1 MTALVKEFQSEH
13 ENISI
18 KANTIEWGDFYQQ
31 LPAASRAGK
40 GPDVGVMHL
49 DQIATNAARQVI
61 VPLDDLTEA
70 LELQESDFAP
80 SVWEPGIYDD
90 KRFAIPLDVHSLA
103 MYYNMDHFKKA
114 GISEPPTDAASL
126 DEACKKLQQ
135 AGFDKPF
142 WMPNLWPAHLMF
154 LSLLWQFGG
163 EPYGED
169 GLEATFGSE
178 AGVQALTWMVEQVDK
193 GYSPTNVEADSQ
205 YTAFKNG
212 DNSIT
217 WDGIWQ
223 INDLES
229 SGVAYGIAPI
239 PTIGDEPAV
248 WANSHNFFLTA
259 QASEDTDRA
268 NAAKSFIGWMSDQSA
283 AWSEAGMIPARN
295 SAREEAAFKDSP
307 QAVLTEQVEHL
318 RFLPAVPGL
327 GTVTP
332 ETIEVAVNEAIL
344 GSKTPEE
351 ALTAAQDSAAQ
362 LIEGIREQYGL

>member
-1 MTALVKEFQSEH
+1 
-13 ENISI
+13 
-18 KANTIEWGDFYQQ
+18 
-31 LPAASRAGK
+31 
-40 GPDVGVMHL
+40 MHL

-351 ALTAAQDSAAQ
+351 ALTAAQDSAEQ
-362 LIEGIREQYGL
+362 LIEGIRAQYGL